1 MRAKGTRDGTEE
13 YVDRGAARVFRSVLV
28 EAETK
33 DFAGSPDGHVVIAG
47 RNPTRPGT
55 SCAPAWPSSISSA
68 DRALKCFASKRVNN
82 GGMCCTITT
91 GTGKSA
97 GR

>member
-33 DFAGSPDGHVVIAG
+33 DFAGSRDGHVVIAG
-47 RNPTRPGT
+47 RNPDTARRVVHLPGRLR
-55 SCAPAWPSSISSA
+55 SA
-68 DRALKCFASKRVNN
+68 VLIAHSNVSRASV
-82 GGMCCTITT
+82 
-91 GTGKSA
+91 
-97 GR
+97 